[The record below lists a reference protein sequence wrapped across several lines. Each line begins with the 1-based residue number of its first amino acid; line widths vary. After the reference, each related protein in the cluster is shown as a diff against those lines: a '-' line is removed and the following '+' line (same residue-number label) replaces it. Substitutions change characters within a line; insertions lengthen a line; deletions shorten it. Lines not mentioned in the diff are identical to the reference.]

1 MKIKRAIILG
11 AGYGTRLRPIT
22 LKIPKPLI
30 KINGV
35 TLLENSIKLLSSLGV
50 KHIIVNAYYLHKEI
64 IKFVKG
70 KKFSFKIDVTVEKKK
85 ILNTGGGILN
95 ASKKFKKQPF
105 FVLNPD
111 TLWDLKK
118 YKKEFRKLEKLYFKN
133 KKPTMLLVSKKK
145 SFDRSFKGDFNLN
158 SKNEILREKNNKFI
172 FIGAQIIN
180 RSVFKKRKIKPFS
193 MNKVWDDLIK
203 NKALVGVV
211 SRQKIFHKKN
221 SYDQSFNGDFNI
233 NSKKEILRQK
243 NNRFIF
249 TGAQIIDRSI
259 FKKRKI
265 KPFSINQIW
274 DELIK
279 NKNLL
284 GVLSGNKFFH
294 INNYKIYK
302 KLNKKVIG

>member
-1 MKIKRAIILG
+1 MKVKKALILS
-11 AGYGTRLRPIT
+11 AGLGTRLLPLT
-22 LKIPKPLI
+22 KKIPKPLV

-35 TLLENSIKLLSSLGV
+35 TLLENSIKFLSSLGV
-50 KHIIVNAYYLHKEI
+50 KHIVINSHHLYGEI
-64 IKFVKG
+64 IKFIKSKKFLPRITVVVEKG
-70 KKFSFKIDVTVEKKK
+70 K
-85 ILNTGGGILN
+85 ILDTGGGILN
-95 ASKKFKKQPF
+95 ASKKFKKEAF

-111 TLWDLKK
+111 TIWRKE
-118 YKKEFRKLEKLYFKN
+118 YKRELRKLEQIYLKN
-133 KKPTMLLVSKKK
+133 KKPTMLLV
-145 SFDRSFKGDFNLN
+145 
-158 SKNEILREKNNKFI
+158 
-172 FIGAQIIN
+172 
-180 RSVFKKRKIKPFS
+180 
-193 MNKVWDDLIK
+193 
-203 NKALVGVV
+203 
-211 SRQKIFHKKN
+211 HKKN
-221 SYDQSFNGDFNI
+221 SYDQSFRGDFNL

-265 KPFSINQIW
+265 KPFSMNKVW

-284 GVLSGNKFFH
+284 GALSGNKFFH